1 MNREERRR
9 GLAEAVRAYRA
20 RGLPPSF
27 DFLAMF
33 AHTRMLM
40 QLLGKSPD
48 KARLLKV
55 TQAYQAGFEHSLQ
68 SHPSPTPVACQAACS
83 LCCHNWI
90 SVTIPEALLIAEDL
104 RARSGALLPEK
115 IAVAAGAGMNLD
127 RDQRL
132 QRRLAC
138 PLLVG
143 QLCSI
148 YAVRPLACRSFFS
161 LSLAAC
167 QDVFDG
173 TDEDVPTPRD
183 AMVLRGV
190 HDRCFWAALRASGL
204 GHEAVELNHAL
215 LDIALSHE
223 DACARPGWEGSI
235 PLPRPHATCPM
246 MLQELLFLDVLIAGA
261 QGSQAARKPVGY
273 VRARSGVES
282 AIQPPR
288 SPHARQRCALSMTA
302 AMPWWWSPPR
312 FFCW

>member
-215 LDIALSHE
+215 HIALSHD
-223 DACARPGWEGSI
+223 DAFAAWLGGFDPFASTTRDVS
-235 PLPRPHATCPM
+235 HDA
-246 MLQELLFLDVLIAGA
+246 QELLFLDVLIAGA
-261 QGSQAARKPVGY
+261 RDRRLP
-273 VRARSGVES
+273 EN
-282 AIQPPR
+282 
-288 SPHARQRCALSMTA
+288 
-302 AMPWWWSPPR
+302 PWVT
-312 FFCW
+312 

>member
-9 GLAEAVRAYRA
+9 DQADAVRAYRA
-20 RGLPPSF
+20 KGLPPSF
-27 DFLAMF
+27 DFPAMF
-33 AHTRMLM
+33 IHTRMLM
-40 QLLGKSPD
+40 RLLGKTPD
-48 KARLLKV
+48 KARLLKA
-55 TQAYQAGFEHSLQ
+55 TQAYHAGFEHSLQ
-68 SHPSPTPVACQAACS
+68 SHPSSAPVACQAGCS

-104 RARSGALLPEK
+104 RTRSDTPLPEK
-115 IAVAAGAGMNLD
+115 IALAAGAGMNLD

-132 QRRLAC
+132 RHRLAC
-138 PLLVG
+138 PLLVD

-167 QDVFDG
+167 QAVFEG

-215 LDIALSHE
+215 HIALSHN
-223 DACARPGWEGSI
+223 DAFAAWLGESDPFAATTRDV
-235 PLPRPHATCPM
+235 PHDA
-246 MLQELLFLDVLIAGA
+246 QELLFLDVLIAGA
-261 QGSQAARKPVGY
+261 RERKLP
-273 VRARSGVES
+273 EN
-282 AIQPPR
+282 
-288 SPHARQRCALSMTA
+288 
-302 AMPWWWSPPR
+302 PWVT
-312 FFCW
+312 